1 MSVDQRRGI
10 RIRVEKKEKR
20 QQQIS
25 GSTRPGRSGEKG
37 NRPCFRFYS
46 NRTVQIRVDSLQI
59 DPRMHTRASS
69 DQGPDSNSLSLSQ
82 RASGQDAKQTDEGV
96 MLPMQHCRWCGR
108 SPHEPTHDIPREPG
122 SRHLCLS
129 LSIYLSSLSPSAR
142 CLSLV

>member
-1 MSVDQRRGI
+1 MSVDQRRGTK
-10 RIRVEKKEKR
+10 IRVREKR
-20 QQQIS
+20 EK
-25 GSTRPGRSGEKG
+25 TTADLRFHKAGRSGEKG

-96 MLPMQHCRWCGR
+96 RLPMQHCRW
-108 SPHEPTHDIPREPG
+108 
-122 SRHLCLS
+122 
-129 LSIYLSSLSPSAR
+129 
-142 CLSLV
+142 